1 MRAML
6 SVALPAACGTT
17 SRIGRSGN
25 SAKVVCASAA
35 QTIPARNGRLRA

>member
-17 SRIGRSGN
+17 RRIGRSGN
-25 SAKVVCASAA
+25 SARTACANAA
-35 QTIPARNGRLRA
+35 QAIPAISRFFRG